1 MSNLSNRVQSIT
13 PSVTL
18 SIEAKAKELKA
29 QGRDIISLSAG
40 EPDFDTPAF
49 IQQSAIKAMQNGVTR
64 YTAAVGTVELRNAV
78 CAKLLRDQGLKF
90 SADQIVIS
98 CGAKH
103 SLFNIF
109 FAMLNDGDEVI
120 IPSPFWLSYPEM
132 AQMFGAKS
140 VFIETA
146 QDKAFKV
153 TAQALEKA
161 ITPKT
166 KIFVINSPSNPTGAV
181 YSKEEMLELVA
192 VLKKNPHVTV
202 VSDEIYETLV
212 YDGRA
217 HFSIAQ
223 LDSDVAARTII
234 VNGMS
239 KSYAMTGW
247 RLGYAAFP
255 MKDVAKAVG
264 SFQSHSTS
272 NPTSFAQAG
281 GLAALENGAADAKAM
296 CAVFEKRRTWFYEQV
311 KKLPKLKPF
320 RPEGAFYLFV
330 DISETGMGSMKVAE
344 ALLEDVSL
352 AVVPGLPFGSDRH
365 IRMSFATSEK
375 NLEKSVERLAA
386 WLQKLEGSAAQVSS
400 AR

>member
-1 MSNLSNRVQSIT
+1 MSNLSKRVQSIT

-49 IQQSAIKAMQNGVTR
+49 IQQSAIKAMQSGVTR

-90 SADQIVIS
+90 TADQIVIS

-109 FAMLNDGDEVI
+109 FAMLNEGDEVI

-140 VFIETA
+140 VFIETV
-146 QDKAFKV
+146 QEKGFKV
-153 TAQALEKA
+153 TADALQKA
-161 ITPKT
+161 ITPRT

-181 YSKEEMLELVA
+181 YSKEELLELVA

-212 YDGRA
+212 YDGRK

-223 LDSDVAARTII
+223 LDAEVGARTIV

-281 GLAALENGAADAKAM
+281 GLAALE
-296 CAVFEKRRTWFYEQV
+296 
-311 KKLPKLKPF
+311 
-320 RPEGAFYLFV
+320 
-330 DISETGMGSMKVAE
+330 
-344 ALLEDVSL
+344 
-352 AVVPGLPFGSDRH
+352 
-365 IRMSFATSEK
+365 
-375 NLEKSVERLAA
+375 
-386 WLQKLEGSAAQVSS
+386 
-400 AR
+400 

>member
-1 MSNLSNRVQSIT
+1 MSNLSRRVQSIT

-49 IQQSAIKAMQNGVTR
+49 IQQSAIKAMQSGFTR

-78 CAKLLRDQGLKF
+78 CAKLERDQGLKF
-90 SADQIVIS
+90 TPDQIVIS

-109 FAMLNDGDEVI
+109 FAMLNEGDEVI

-140 VFIETA
+140 IFVETE
-146 QDKAFKV
+146 QEKGFKV
-153 TAQALEKA
+153 TAEALEKA
-161 ITPKT
+161 ISPRT

-181 YSKEEMLELVA
+181 YSKEEMLELIS
-192 VLKKNPHVTV
+192 VLKKYPHVTV

-212 YDGRA
+212 YDGRK

-223 LDSDVAARTII
+223 LDQELAARTII

-281 GLAALENGAADAKAM
+281 GLAALEHGAADAKAM
-296 CAVFEKRRTWFYEQV
+296 CVVFEKRRTWFYEQV
-311 KKLPKLKPF
+311 KRLPKLKPF

-330 DISETGMGSMKVAE
+330 DISETGMGSLKLSE

-375 NLEKSVERLAA
+375 NLEKAVERLAA
-386 WLQKLEGSAAQVSS
+386 WLQKLEGQTVSS
-400 AR
+400 SR

>member
-1 MSNLSNRVQSIT
+1 MSHLSRRVQSIT

-18 SIEAKAKELKA
+18 GIEAKAKELKA

-40 EPDFDTPAF
+40 EPDFDTPQF
-49 IQQSAIKAMQNGVTR
+49 IQQAAIKAMQSGVTR
-64 YTAAVGTVELRNAV
+64 YTPAVGTLELRQAI
-78 CAKLLRDQGLKF
+78 CAKLERDQGLRF
-90 SADQIVIS
+90 TPDQIVVS

-109 FAMLNDGDEVI
+109 FALLNEGDEVI

-132 AQMFGAKS
+132 AQMLGAKS
-140 VFIETA
+140 VFAETT
-146 QDKAFKV
+146 QEGGFKL
-153 TAQALEKA
+153 TPDMLEKA

-166 KIFVINSPSNPTGAV
+166 RALVLNSPSNPTGAV
-181 YSKEEMLELVA
+181 YAKEEFQGLVG
-192 VLKKNPHVTV
+192 VLKKHPRV
-202 VSDEIYETLV
+202 VIISDEIYETLI
-212 YDGRA
+212 YDSRK
-217 HFSIAQ
+217 HYSIAQ
-223 LDSDVAARTII
+223 LDAEIAARTII
-234 VNGMS
+234 VNGLS

-255 MKDVAKAVG
+255 MKDLAKAVG

-272 NPTSFAQAG
+272 NPTSFAQSGAV
-281 GLAALENGAADAKAM
+281 AALQQGAADAKKM

-311 KKLPKLKPF
+311 GRLPKLKPF

-330 DISETGMGSMKVAE
+330 DIAETGLGSLKLAE
-344 ALLEDVSL
+344 MLLEQADL

-375 NLEKSVERLAA
+375 NLEKAVDRLST
-386 WLQKLEGSAAQVSS
+386 WLEKHAQKGDTILNS
-400 AR
+400 

>member
-1 MSNLSNRVQSIT
+1 MSNLSKRVQSIT

-18 SIEAKAKELKA
+18 GIEAKAKELKA
-29 QGRDIISLSAG
+29 QGKDIISLSAG
-40 EPDFDTPAF
+40 EPDFDTPVF
-49 IQQSAIKAMQNGVTR
+49 IQEAAVKAMQSGVTR
-64 YTAAVGTVELRNAV
+64 YTPATGTLELRKAV
-78 CAKLLRDQGLKF
+78 CAKLERDQGLKF
-90 SADQIVIS
+90 APDQIVIS

-109 FAMLNDGDEVI
+109 FAMLDEGDEVL

-140 VFIETA
+140 VFIETTQA
-146 QDKAFKV
+146 GGFKV
-153 TAQALEKA
+153 TPEALEKA
-161 ITPKT
+161 ITPRT
-166 KIFVINSPSNPTGAV
+166 KLFVINSPSNPTGAV
-181 YSKEEMLELVA
+181 YSKDELLALTA

-202 VSDEIYETLV
+202 ISDEIYETLI
-212 YDGRA
+212 YDGRS
-217 HFSIAQ
+217 HYSIAK
-223 LDSDVAARTII
+223 LDAEVAARTII

-272 NPTSFAQAG
+272 NPTSFAQSG
-281 GLAALENGAADAKAM
+281 GLAALEKGAADAKKM
-296 CAVFEKRRTWFYEQV
+296 CEVFEKRRTWFYEQISR
-311 KKLPKLKPF
+311 LPKLKPF

-330 DISETGMGSMKVAE
+330 DIAETGMGSLKLAE

-365 IRMSFATSEK
+365 IRMSFATSDK
-375 NLEKSVERLAA
+375 NLEKAVERLAG
-386 WLQKLEGSAAQVSS
+386 WLQKLEVTA
-400 AR
+400 

>member
-1 MSNLSNRVQSIT
+1 MSNLSKRVQSIT

-64 YTAAVGTVELRNAV
+64 YTAAVGTIELRNAV

-109 FAMLNDGDEVI
+109 FAMLNEGDEVI
-120 IPSPFWLSYPEM
+120 IPAPFWLSYPEM

-140 VFIETA
+140 VFIETT
-146 QDKAFKV
+146 QEKGFKV
-153 TAQALEKA
+153 TAEALQKA
-161 ITPKT
+161 ITPRT

-181 YSKEEMLELVA
+181 YSKEDMLELIA
-192 VLKKNPHVTV
+192 VLKRNPQVTV

-212 YDGRA
+212 YDGRK

-223 LDSDVAARTII
+223 LDSEIAARTIV

-281 GLAALENGAADAKAM
+281 GLAALEHGAEDARKM
-296 CAVFEKRRTWFYEQV
+296 CEVFEKRRTWFYEQV
-311 KKLPKLKPF
+311 KKLPKFKPF

-330 DISETGMGSMKVAE
+330 DISETGMSSMKVAE

-375 NLEKSVERLAA
+375 NLEKSVERLAS
-386 WLQKLEGSAAQVSS
+386 WLQKLEGQPISS
-400 AR
+400 SR